1 MLTNY
6 IKAGYPLLA
15 VKTQEPLRFKVSAA
29 EQGNGRKVIQWD
41 CTRGYQEIGGRD
53 WTDLDPMELPEAA
66 AGFPGSIWLLANFH
80 FFLAK
85 PQIIQDLQNYIPTY
99 KAQGITLIIVCP
111 SLEIPPELARDIV
124 TLDFPM
130 PDRGSL
136 EAIVKGF
143 TEAQGVEATEPDKL
157 IDALTGLTWEEAEN
171 ALAYALVT
179 DKALNPQTVSALKI
193 QQVEN
198 TPGLTF
204 SKFKESFE
212 NLGGGEN
219 MKTWTMNRFQR
230 RRAGLP
236 FRGVLILGAPGC
248 GKSHFTKALGNE
260 VGWPV
265 LILDLGRV
273 FGSLVGQ
280 SEAQLDAVLKII
292 DALAPCII
300 IIEEIEKALA
310 GVGGGGSTD
319 GGTTQRVGAKFL
331 TWLQDHESEVF
342 VAATCNDIQSLA
354 SASAGAFVRSGRWDG
369 TFFVDLPT
377 KAERR
382 QILGIYLKQFLG
394 KELDDF
400 EKLPDLAGYSGA
412 EIRQVAI
419 EAAYNGGDLEAA
431 VNFVIPLSKSNKDQ
445 IDTLRKWA
453 QGRTIPASEPEPQ
466 AGSGA
471 VMADFARAVTWEKE

>member
-29 EQGNGRKVIQWD
+29 AQGNGRVVIQWD
-41 CTRGYQEIGGRD
+41 CTRGYQEIGAKT
-53 WTDLDPMELPEAA
+53 WTELDPMDLPETA
-66 AGFPGSIWLLANFH
+66 AGFPGTIWLCANFH
-80 FFLAK
+80 FFLEK
-85 PQIIQDLQNYIPTY
+85 PQIIQDLQNFTPTY
-99 KAQGITLIIVCP
+99 KAQGITLIFVCP
-111 SLEIPPELARDIV
+111 SLALPPELARDIV
-124 TLDFPM
+124 ILDFPM

-179 DKALNPQTVSALKI
+179 DKALNPATVSALKI

-204 SKFKESFE
+204 SKFKESFK

-280 SEAQLDAVLKII
+280 SEAQLDRVLQTI

-354 SASAGAFVRSGRWDG
+354 AASAGAFVRSGRWDA
-369 TFFVDLPT
+369 TFFQDLPT

-382 QILGIYLKQFLG
+382 QILGIYLNQFLG
-394 KELDDF
+394 KDLDDF

-419 EAAYNGGDLEAA
+419 EAAYNGGDLETA

-445 IDTLRKWA
+445 IDALRKWA
-453 QGRTIPASEPEPQ
+453 QGRTIPASEPETTT
-466 AGSGA
+466 GSAA